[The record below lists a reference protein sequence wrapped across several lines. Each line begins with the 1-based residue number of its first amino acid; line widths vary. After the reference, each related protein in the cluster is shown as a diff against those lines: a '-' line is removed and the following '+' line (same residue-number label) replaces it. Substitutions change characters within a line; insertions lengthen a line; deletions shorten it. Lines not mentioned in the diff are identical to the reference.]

1 MSRSRVASLAALTGC
16 ALLTACATPQRP
28 DPLEPWNR
36 GVYAFN
42 EAVDGAVVKPV
53 ATAWRD
59 AVPQPLRRG
68 VSNFFGNF
76 GDLWSAT
83 NLALQ
88 GRLGDSLSDL
98 GRFGANTIFGLLGF
112 IDVATDMGLEKHGED
127 LGQTLGVWGVPS
139 GAYIVWPF
147 LGPSTLRDSFDIP
160 ASVSFTPARY
170 VSPEPAAYALTTMRF
185 VNLRAELL
193 QATSLLDTIALD
205 KYSFTRDAYLQRRR
219 SLVYNGNPPEDATDE
234 DAGADSNANP
244 YRDDEPA
251 AVPADVP
258 AAVPAEVPAEVPAAR
273 R

>member
-1 MSRSRVASLAALTGC
+1 MTRRRVASLAALALC
-16 ALLTACATPQRP
+16 ALLTACASPQRP

-36 GVYAFN
+36 GVHAFN
-42 EAVDGAVVKPV
+42 DAVDVAVVKPV
-53 ATAWRD
+53 ATVWRD
-59 AVPQPLRRG
+59 VVPQPLRRG

-88 GRLGDSLSDL
+88 GRLVDSLSDL
-98 GRFGANTIFGLLGF
+98 GRFGANTVFGLLGF

-160 ASVSFTPARY
+160 ASVAFSPSTL
-170 VSPEPAAYALTTMRF
+170 VSPESAAYALTSLRF

-205 KYSFTRDAYLQRRR
+205 KYTFTRDAYLQRRR
-219 SLVYNGNPPEDATDE
+219 SLVYNGNPPEDPSDE
-234 DAGADSNANP
+234 DGGADSGANP

-251 AVPADVP
+251 DPPPARP
-258 AAVPAEVPAEVPAAR
+258 
-273 R
+273 